1 MVGSCYLI
9 RSANLYLLIVE
20 FNPFVFKVITDGEG
34 LDFYPFVFCF
44 LCMSFGFLDPHFLN
58 YCLCLCFVDF
68 FVVTCFDSFLISSCV
83 YSVDIFFVVTMGV
96 TYNILKL
103 KQSNLNDTNL
113 TSVAYKSSIPIQLCL
128 PPLLLSQMTSLCI
141 VQP

>member
-1 MVGSCYLI
+1 MGKDLTST
-9 RSANLYLLIVE
+9 LL
-20 FNPFVFKVITDGEG
+20 F
-34 LDFYPFVFCF
+34 FVFC
-44 LCMSFGFLDPHFLN
+44 MSSSFLDPHFLN

-83 YSVDIFFVVTMGV
+83 YSIDIFFVVTMGV

-113 TSVAYKSSIPIQLCL
+113 TSVAYKSSIPIQLC
-128 PPLLLSQMTSLCI
+128 PPPFVVDVTNDIYMRCAAPNIDSCFFNFIENKKWSYKTNLQ
-141 VQP
+141 